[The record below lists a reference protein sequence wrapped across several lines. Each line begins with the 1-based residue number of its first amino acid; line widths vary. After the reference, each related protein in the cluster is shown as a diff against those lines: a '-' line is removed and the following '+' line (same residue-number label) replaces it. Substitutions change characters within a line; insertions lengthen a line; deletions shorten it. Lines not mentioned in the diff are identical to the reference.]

1 MTKKKNLNTMRKF
14 FTVVFVFSLVL
25 KGFSQ
30 DTIRISR
37 AELEQRMVD
46 QNLQVKLANDEAKLA
61 QAELLGTR
69 AMYLPNVNASY
80 TFSNTNNFYAF
91 GSKLNQERIT
101 QMDFDPLN

>member
-1 MTKKKNLNTMRKF
+1 MRKF

-37 AELEQRMVD
+37 AELEQRMLD

-80 TFSNTNNFYAF
+80 TFSNTNN
-91 GSKLNQERIT
+91 LEV
-101 QMDFDPLN
+101 

>member
-1 MTKKKNLNTMRKF
+1 MILSPIFFAEEIENVYKISISIIKINEKIEKNLNTMRKF
-14 FTVVFVFSLVL
+14 FTIVLFFLLVL

-61 QAELLGTR
+61 QSRTI
-69 AMYLPNVNASY
+69 
-80 TFSNTNNFYAF
+80 
-91 GSKLNQERIT
+91 EREQCIYPT
-101 QMDFDPLN
+101 

>member
-1 MTKKKNLNTMRKF
+1 MIKI
-14 FTVVFVFSLVL
+14 FTIVFVFSLVL

-61 QAELLGTR
+61 QAELL
-69 AMYLPNVNASY
+69 
-80 TFSNTNNFYAF
+80 
-91 GSKLNQERIT
+91 
-101 QMDFDPLN
+101 